1 MRKIIL
7 GKTNCEVSAISL
19 GTWAFGGESMS
30 GKFSVGW
37 GGQTEK
43 DSEKT
48 LIRAWE
54 VGINHWDTAD
64 VYGDGKSESI
74 IGSVW
79 NKIPRNDIFIATK
92 FGWDRG
98 PYKEWYNP
106 NHIKNNFERSLK
118 NLKID
123 CVDLLYLHHCS
134 FGKNDEALDD
144 AISTIRQFQ
153 SEGKVRFIGLSDWS
167 SKKILKYI
175 DICKPDVIQPYYNVM
190 DNQYITSGL
199 EKYVKDNNIG
209 ACFFSPLK
217 HGLLTGKYNKP
228 TTFEKGDH
236 RSGIKDFKN
245 LEILKKLKEN
255 KLLLEK
261 HFKSMKHPVLFGLI
275 NSLLWDTHNSCVLLG
290 QRNENQVEAA
300 SMLDAQLSKEDVL
313 WIKQLYNF
321 KNN

>member
-1 MRKIIL
+1 VRKIIL

-19 GTWAFGGESMS
+19 GTWAFGGENMS
-30 GKFSVGW
+30 GNFSVGW
-37 GGQTEK
+37 EGQNKE
-43 DSEKT
+43 DSEKV
-48 LIRAWE
+48 LKKAWE

-74 IGSVW
+74 IGNSW
-79 NKIPRNDIFIATK
+79 NKIPRNEIFIATK

-106 NHIKNNFERSLK
+106 KHMRNNFERSLK
-118 NLKID
+118 NLKTD
-123 CVDLLYLHHCS
+123 YVDLLYLHHCS
-134 FGKNDEALDD
+134 FGKNDELLND
-144 AISTIRQFQ
+144 AILTIRQFQ

-175 DICKPDVIQPYYNVM
+175 DACNPDVVQPYYNVM

-199 EKYVKDNNIG
+199 KKYVDDNNIG
-209 ACFFSPLK
+209 ACFFSPIK

-228 TTFEKGDH
+228 TTFKNGDH
-236 RSGIKDFKN
+236 RSRIKEFKSI
-245 LEILKKLKEN
+245 EILQRLKEN

-261 HFKSMKHPVLFGLI
+261 HFKSEKHPVLFGLI
-275 NSLLWDTHNSCVLLG
+275 NSLLYASENSCVLLG
-290 QRNENQVEAA
+290 QRNENQVEVA
-300 SMLDAQLSKEDVL
+300 SSLGGQLSREEVH

>member
-7 GKTNCEVSAISL
+7 GKTDCEVSAISL
-19 GTWAFGGESMS
+19 GTWAFGGENMS

-37 GGQTEK
+37 EGQNKE
-43 DSEKT
+43 DSEKV
-48 LIRAWE
+48 LKKAWE

-74 IGSVW
+74 IGNSW
-79 NKIPRNDIFIATK
+79 NKIPRNEIFIATK

-106 NHIKNNFERSLK
+106 KHMRNNFERSLK
-118 NLKID
+118 NLKTD

-134 FGKNDEALDD
+134 FGKNDELFDD
-144 AISTIRQFQ
+144 AILTIRRFQ

-175 DICKPDVIQPYYNVM
+175 DACNPDVIQPYYNVM

-199 EKYVKDNNIG
+199 KKYVDDNNIG
-209 ACFFSPLK
+209 ACFFSPIK

-228 TTFEKGDH
+228 TTFKNGDH
-236 RSGIKDFKN
+236 RSRIKEFKN
-245 LEILKKLKEN
+245 IKMLQRLKEN

-261 HFKSMKHPVLFGLI
+261 HFKSEKHPVLFGLI
-275 NSLLWDTHNSCVLLG
+275 NSLLYNSKNSCVLLG
-290 QRNENQVEAA
+290 QRNENQVEVA
-300 SMLDAQLSKEDVL
+300 SSLGGQLSREEVR

-321 KNN
+321 KKK

>member
-19 GTWAFGGESMS
+19 GTWAFGGENMS
-30 GKFSVGW
+30 GNFSVGW
-37 GGQTEK
+37 EGQNKE
-43 DSEKT
+43 DSEKV
-48 LIRAWE
+48 LKKAWE

-74 IGSVW
+74 IGNSW
-79 NKIPRNDIFIATK
+79 NKIPRNEIFIATK

-106 NHIKNNFERSLK
+106 KHMRNNFERSLK
-118 NLKID
+118 NLKTD
-123 CVDLLYLHHCS
+123 YVDLLYLHHCS
-134 FGKNDEALDD
+134 FGKNDELLDD
-144 AISTIRQFQ
+144 AILTIRQFQ

-175 DICKPDVIQPYYNVM
+175 DACNPDVVQPYYNVM

-199 EKYVKDNNIG
+199 KKYVDDNNIG
-209 ACFFSPLK
+209 ACFFSPIK

-228 TTFEKGDH
+228 TTFKNGDH
-236 RSGIKDFKN
+236 RSRIKEFKN
-245 LEILKKLKEN
+245 MEILQRLKEN

-261 HFKSMKHPVLFGLI
+261 HFKSEKHPVLFGLI
-275 NSLLWDTHNSCVLLG
+275 NSLLYASENSCVLLG
-290 QRNENQVEAA
+290 QRNENQVEVA
-300 SMLDAQLSKEDVL
+300 SSLGGQLSREEVH

>member
-37 GGQTEK
+37 SGQTKEN
-43 DSEKT
+43 SEKT
-48 LIRAWE
+48 LKKAWE

-74 IGSVW
+74 IGNSW
-79 NKIPRNDIFIATK
+79 NKIPRNEIFIATK

-106 NHIKNNFERSLK
+106 KHMRNNFERSLK
-118 NLKID
+118 NLKTD
-123 CVDLLYLHHCS
+123 YVDLLYLHHCS
-134 FGKNDEALDD
+134 FGKNDELLDD
-144 AISTIRQFQ
+144 AILTIRQFQ

-175 DICKPDVIQPYYNVM
+175 DACNPDVVQPYYNVM

-199 EKYVKDNNIG
+199 N
-209 ACFFSPLK
+209 FHLSPE
-217 HGLLTGKYNKP
+217 HISAN
-228 TTFEKGDH
+228 
-236 RSGIKDFKN
+236 
-245 LEILKKLKEN
+245 
-255 KLLLEK
+255 
-261 HFKSMKHPVLFGLI
+261 
-275 NSLLWDTHNSCVLLG
+275 LWDMF
-290 QRNENQVEAA
+290 Q
-300 SMLDAQLSKEDVL
+300 
-313 WIKQLYNF
+313 
-321 KNN
+321 